1 MWVLRL
7 KLEAKNQFLGSLAL
21 KHKVSMTGYPLS
33 YYKDK
38 DWLYLITAGFIFGD
52 ETNKKEL
59 LKDIKNKKE
68 VVSIEINGDFVISV
82 TKQPLFTEPVY
93 NPRLIRPNP
102 TIIHRDGYHLWELAS
117 FYKSLLIKVLDF
129 AENKLGGKIISFK
142 QERLSNIS
150 FTKIVPELTKKQKQA
165 LEIAINQGYYEYPK
179 NIKMEDLAKKMKI
192 SYSTFQAHLKKAEGK
207 IIPLIYKE
215 L

>member
-7 KLEAKNQFLGSLAL
+7 RLEAKNQFLGSLAV

-38 DWLYLITAGFIFGD
+38 NWLYLITAGFLFGD
-52 ETNKKEL
+52 ELNKKAL
-59 LKDIKNKKE
+59 LKEVRKE
-68 VVSIEINGDFVISV
+68 KELVNMEVNGDFVISI

-93 NPRLIRPNP
+93 NPRIIRPNP
-102 TIIHRDGYHLWELAS
+102 VIIHKGGYHIWELAS
-117 FYKSLLIKVLDF
+117 FDKVLLVKILDF

-142 QERLSNIS
+142 QEKVFNIS
-150 FTKIVPELTKKQKQA
+150 FTKIIPELTKKQKLA
-165 LEIAINQGYYEYPK
+165 LEIAINKGYYNYPK
-179 NIKMEDLAKKMKI
+179 GVKMEDLARTMKI

-207 IIPLIYKE
+207 IMPSIYKE
-215 L
+215 I